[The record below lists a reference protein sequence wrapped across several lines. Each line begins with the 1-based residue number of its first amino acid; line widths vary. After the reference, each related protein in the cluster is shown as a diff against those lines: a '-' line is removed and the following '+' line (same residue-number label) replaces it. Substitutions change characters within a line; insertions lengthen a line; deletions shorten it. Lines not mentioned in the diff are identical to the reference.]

1 MDVVEVDVDDNVEH
15 VVENTPYITLVHTW
29 RSRGVH
35 HRPHTYDVCLAGR
48 IRTRGQLHYSCHND
62 SWRGGR
68 DTNDA
73 RRHIINNEGAHAADA
88 AVRPSNTRRNACRRM
103 QSENVALCES
113 PNLSRAR
120 IAHGARRGA

>member
-29 RSRGVH
+29 RSRGAH

-48 IRTRGQLHYSCHND
+48 IQTRGQLHYSCHND

-88 AVRPSNTRRNACRRM
+88 AVTPSNI
-103 QSENVALCES
+103 VALAQ
-113 PNLSRAR
+113 PSR
-120 IAHGARRGA
+120 HGIS

>member
-88 AVRPSNTRRNACRRM
+88 AVRPSNTSQPAGPCGG
-103 QSENVALCES
+103 QWLLATAAAAAGLAL
-113 PNLSRAR
+113 PLP
-120 IAHGARRGA
+120 

>member
-15 VVENTPYITLVHTW
+15 VAENTPYITLVHTW
-29 RSRGVH
+29 RSRGAH

-48 IRTRGQLHYSCHND
+48 IRTRGQLHYNCHND

-73 RRHIINNEGAHAADA
+73 RRHILITRELTPPM
-88 AVRPSNTRRNACRRM
+88 RP
-103 QSENVALCES
+103 
-113 PNLSRAR
+113 
-120 IAHGARRGA
+120 